1 MKTALKTASV
11 LTWFNIIF
19 WGLIVG
25 LLLLSSLSSFNPLV
39 LAGTVLMSAV
49 PLNCYAALK
58 LHASIRRP
66 ALPLSHQTPVG
77 IRFVGF
83 IALFFG
89 ISWIADGVVLL
100 KNGREIQEAINDQ
113 IAEVSKLLQQFP
125 QFSQFKNVSESHL
138 AHVSGVL
145 SLFLGLCVV
154 VNVVLNLRLL
164 RWYYLVGK
172 SDVS

>member
-1 MKTALKTASV
+1 MKMTLKVASI

-19 WGLIVG
+19 WGFITGVMLLAALGSMNLPVLLI
-25 LLLLSSLSSFNPLV
+25 P
-39 LAGTVLMSAV
+39 VLMSAI
-49 PLNCYAALK
+49 PLNGYAALK

-66 ALPLSHQTPVG
+66 TLPLSSQTPVG

-89 ISWIADGVVLL
+89 ISCLGDGFVLL
-100 KNGREIQEAINDQ
+100 SNTK
-113 IAEVSKLLQQFP
+113 EVLDVFKAQMAQVP
-125 QFSQFKNVSESHL
+125 QMSQVPGFKSITVSEFRWG
-138 AHVSGVL
+138 GVL
-145 SLFLGLCVV
+145 VLILGLSIV

-164 RWYYLVGK
+164 RWYYLVRK

>member
-1 MKTALKTASV
+1 MKTV
-11 LTWFNIIF
+11 LTTATILSWFNIIF
-19 WGLIVG
+19 WGLIDG
-25 LLLLSSLSSFNPLV
+25 LALLGGLFTLNLPV
-39 LAGTVLMSAV
+39 LAGAVLLSAV

-58 LHASIRRP
+58 LHASIRLP
-66 ALPLSHQTPVG
+66 TLPLSHQTPAG

-89 ISWIADGVVLL
+89 ITWIVKGVSVIKDSKEALESMKEMLAQMPQLRDLPQSSGILEKSVRLGGVAVL
-100 KNGREIQEAINDQ
+100 I
-113 IAEVSKLLQQFP
+113 
-125 QFSQFKNVSESHL
+125 
-138 AHVSGVL
+138 
-145 SLFLGLCVV
+145 LGLCVV